1 MTDTQKSPQQNAR
14 EVVLNIFPE
23 LMMGKEYQKISVQ
36 DILKRANIGR
46 TTFYAHFASK
56 EDVLK
61 GSTERLRDSLIR
73 AVANEYPTNIKRVRL
88 AFSLHFFKHIISHHK
103 LYDDMVGRD
112 DFFMLERYI
121 LKILT
126 TLVSTELF
134 EIPHTHEQHVKL
146 ELITQHI
153 VGALWATS
161 KWWLERKQ
169 MSAEEVNDSFQK
181 MVLPGLE
188 KALKN
193 L

>member
-14 EVVLNIFPE
+14 EIVLNIFPE

-36 DILKRANIGR
+36 DILKRAHIGR
-46 TTFYAHFASK
+46 TTFYAHFTSK

-73 AVANEYPTNIKRVRL
+73 AVANEHPTNIKRGRI

-112 DFFMLERYI
+112 VFMLERYI

-126 TLVSTELF
+126 TLVGTELF
-134 EIPHTHEQHVKL
+134 EIPHTNEQRLKI
-146 ELITQHI
+146 ELMTQHL
-153 VGALWATS
+153 VGAIRTTS
-161 KWWLERKQ
+161 KWWMERKQ
-169 MSAEEVNDSFQK
+169 LSAEDVNDYFKK
-181 MVLPGLE
+181 MALPGLE
-188 KALKN
+188 ETLTT

>member
-1 MTDTQKSPQQNAR
+1 MTETQKSPQQNAK
-14 EVVLNIFPE
+14 EIVLNVFPA
-23 LMMGKEYQKISVQ
+23 LMIEKGYGKITVQ

-46 TTFYAHFASK
+46 TTFYAHFTNK
-56 EDVLK
+56 EDVLRA
-61 GSTERLRDSLIR
+61 STERLRDSLIR
-73 AVANEYPTNIKRVRL
+73 AVAHDQTAKTKQSRL

-121 LKILT
+121 LRILT
-126 TLVSTELF
+126 TLVSAELL
-134 EIPHTHEQHVKL
+134 EASDNNEQHLKR
-146 ELITQHI
+146 ELIIQHI
-153 VGALWATS
+153 VGAIWASS

-169 MSAEEVNDSFQK
+169 LSAEDVNDSFQK

>member
-14 EVVLNIFPE
+14 EIVLNVFPE
-23 LMMGKEYQKISVQ
+23 LMMTKGYGKITVQ

-46 TTFYAHFASK
+46 TTFYAYFTSK

-61 GSTERLRDSLIR
+61 GSTERLRDGLIN
-73 AVANEYPTNIKRVRL
+73 AVANESKANTKPTRF
-88 AFSLHFFKHIISHHK
+88 AFSLHFFQHIISHHK
-103 LYDDMVGRD
+103 IYDDMVGRD

-126 TLVSTELF
+126 TLVSADLI
-134 EIPHTHEQHVKL
+134 EIPTSNEQRLKL
-146 ELITQHI
+146 ELIVQHI
-153 VGALWATS
+153 VGAIWTS
-161 KWWLERKQ
+161 SRWWLERKQ
-169 MSAEEVNDSFQK
+169 LSAEVVNDSFQK

>member
-14 EVVLNIFPE
+14 EIVLNIFPE
-23 LMMGKEYQKISVQ
+23 LMMEKEYQKISVQ

-46 TTFYAHFASK
+46 TTFYAHFTCK

-73 AVANEYPTNIKRVRL
+73 AVANEHSAKKKQVRL

-126 TLVSTELF
+126 TLVSAELF
-134 EIPHTHEQHVKL
+134 EISDSNTQRLKL
-146 ELITQHI
+146 ELTTQHI
-153 VGALWATS
+153 VGAIWATS

-169 MSAEEVNDSFQK
+169 MSAEEVNESFQK